1 MDQTGRVQI
10 MASAVTVE
18 GGNMSQFAMV
28 VELDRCIGCKGGCQ
42 VACKTEHSIALGR
55 SRSTLYTMGPTGTF
69 PDLEMYFLPV
79 MCQQCREPACT
90 AVCPTGAC
98 MKRDEDGVIAVD
110 IDVCIGCQACIRA
123 CPFHCNS
130 FNTERRVADKCTL
143 CIERR
148 EEGLEPACVRNCA
161 GGALHFGDVDDPDSE
176 VSRLIADNEG
186 HVNILPDPLGNNPSN
201 RYILKNARW
210 IDMMPFE
217 FEKAMKEGTL
227 DE

>member
-10 MASAVTVE
+10 MASAVTIE
-18 GGNMSQFAMV
+18 GRNMSQFAMV

-79 MCQQCREPACT
+79 MCQQCQEPACT

-98 MKRDEDGVIAVD
+98 MKRDDDGVIVVD
-110 IDVCIGCQACIRA
+110 VDACIGCQACIRA

-130 FNTERRVADKCTL
+130 FNAERRVADKCTL

-148 EEGLEPACVRNCA
+148 EDGLEPACVRNCA
-161 GGALHFGDVDDPDSE
+161 GGALHFGDVDDPGSE
-176 VSRLIADNEG
+176 VSRLIADNKG
-186 HVNILPDPLGNNPSN
+186 HVYTLPDPLGNDPSN

-217 FEKAMKEGTL
+217 FEKALKEGTL